1 MDKDIQIELA
11 KALIGL
17 PTSVMLAVFL
27 ITIYR
32 DFTKLCQA
40 LLTFM
45 AREITAWLSVFRD
58 SYTIDT
64 AKKPDNTKQG
74 G

>member
-17 PTSVMLAVFL
+17 PTSVMLAFFL

-32 DFTKLCQA
+32 DFSKLVTA

-45 AREITAWLSVFRD
+45 AREITAWLAVFRE
-58 SYTIDT
+58 TFQIAT
-64 AKKPDNTKQG
+64 GKPPDNGKKDA
-74 G
+74 